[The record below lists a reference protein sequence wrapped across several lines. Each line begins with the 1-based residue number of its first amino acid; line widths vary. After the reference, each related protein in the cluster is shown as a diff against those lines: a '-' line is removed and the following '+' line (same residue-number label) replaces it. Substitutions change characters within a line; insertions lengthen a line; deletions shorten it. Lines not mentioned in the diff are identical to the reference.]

1 MRIEKRMEEL
11 GMEMPTARP
20 VRANRVYAMRTG
32 NIVYVSGSTAN
43 YPDGRRVLGKVG
55 RDVTVEEAYQ
65 GARQAAINLL
75 ASLKECIGD
84 LDDVRQIVKLLCMVN
99 TAEDFYDAPSVANG
113 ASDVFVELYGER
125 GRHARS
131 AVGIAC
137 PAGNSCIEVEMVV
150 EVA

>member
-43 YPDGRRVLGKVG
+43 YPDGRRVMGKVG

-113 ASDVFVELYGER
+113 ASDVMVELYGER

>member
-1 MRIEKRMEEL
+1 MKIEKRMEEL

-43 YPDGRRVLGKVG
+43 YPDGRRVMGKVG
-55 RDVTVEEAYQ
+55 RDVTVDEAYE
-65 GARQAAINLL
+65 GARQAAVNLL

-84 LDDVRQIVKLLCMVN
+84 LDDVKQIVKLLCLVN
-99 TAEDFYDAPSVANG
+99 TAEEFYDAPSVANG
-113 ASDVFVELYGER
+113 ASDVMVELYGER

-150 EVA
+150 EVG

>member
-43 YPDGRRVLGKVG
+43 YPDGRRVMGKVG
-55 RDVTVEEAYQ
+55 RDVTVEAAYQ

-113 ASDVFVELYGER
+113 ASDVMVELYGQR

>member
-1 MRIEKRMEEL
+1 MKIEKRMEEL

-43 YPDGRRVLGKVG
+43 YPDGRRVMGKVG
-55 RDVTVEEAYQ
+55 RDVTVDEAYQ
-65 GARQAAINLL
+65 GARQAAVNLL

-84 LDDVRQIVKLLCMVN
+84 LDDVKQIVKLLCLVN
-99 TAEDFYDAPSVANG
+99 TAEEFYDAPSVANG
-113 ASDVFVELYGER
+113 ASDVMVELYGER

-150 EVA
+150 EVG

>member
-43 YPDGRRVLGKVG
+43 YPDGRRVMGKVG

-75 ASLKECIGD
+75 ASVKECIGD

-113 ASDVFVELYGER
+113 ASDVMVELYGER

>member
-20 VRANRVYAMRTG
+20 VRNNRVYAMRTG

-43 YPDGRRVLGKVG
+43 YSDGRRVMGKVG
-55 RDVTVEEAYQ
+55 RDVTVDEAYQ
-65 GARQAAINLL
+65 GARQSAVNLL

-84 LDDVRQIVKLLCMVN
+84 LDNVRQIVKLLCLVN

-113 ASDVFVELYGER
+113 ASDVLVELYGER

-150 EVA
+150 EVW

>member
-1 MRIEKRMEEL
+1 MKIEKRMEEL
-11 GMEMPTARP
+11 GMEMPTDRP

-43 YPDGRRVLGKVG
+43 YPDGRRVMGKVG
-55 RDVTVEEAYQ
+55 RDVTVDEAYE
-65 GARQAAINLL
+65 GARQAAVNLL

-84 LDDVRQIVKLLCMVN
+84 LDDVKQIVKLLCLVN
-99 TAEDFYDAPSVANG
+99 TAEEFYDAPSVANG
-113 ASDVFVELYGER
+113 ASDVMVELYGER

-150 EVA
+150 EVG